1 MTVSSIENLDAAP
14 IATADAADAAPEA
27 VVAASAAPAEASEP
41 TETVAAE
48 AADIVDAADAAEAPA
63 NLFAELGVVAP
74 IVRNL
79 TSLGITAP
87 TPVQRQALPILL
99 GGADLIASAPTGTG
113 KTASFLLPAMT
124 RMQQQPAKARA
135 IGPRLLVLTPT
146 RELAQQVS
154 KAAISF
160 AKGIN
165 RMKTVCI
172 TGGES
177 YFNQNRVLS
186 SPYEI
191 LVATP
196 GRLMDQ
202 MNSGRIDFSRLEML
216 VLDEADRMLDMGFSD
231 DVMAI
236 AEALPTERQTVCF
249 TATLSPNVQALTG
262 QLMKSP
268 QMISVKAEVSR
279 QDAIDQHVV
288 YVDDMGHKRR
298 LLDHWL
304 AKDDTGQAIIF
315 TATKRDAELLAEE
328 LGAAGHSTVALH
340 GDLQQRQ
347 RTRMLNQL
355 RQGAARVLVA
365 TDVAARGIDVPAITH
380 VFNFD
385 LPKFAEDYVHR
396 IGRTGRAGATGM
408 AVSFVGK
415 QDVFTL
421 RRIERFIG
429 NKVKVTEIEGLEAR
443 FKPGQERREGGNNR
457 GGKFGNKGGY
467 GKPGFRKE
475 GGFGGGERKPYGDRG
490 DRQFAD
496 RGDRGDRQFADRGDR
511 PARPYGDRPQ
521 GDRPYGNGGDR
532 PYGKRP
538 QGDRPFGND
547 RPYGERKFG
556 GERQPSNWGNANPYA
571 RPERPRDFDER
582 EIQRREFLAREGK
595 GAQGASDHYTGFT
608 HHGFGDGNRGKGGFN
623 GNDKNR
629 GGGKPGGFGPKQGG
643 FKRPGERAQHHA
655 HDGRG
660 HGGNGGNGGNRA
672 SRFGRDD

>member
-1 MTVSSIENLDAAP
+1 MTVSSSIENFDAAAP
-14 IATADAADAAPEA
+14 ITDTADVA
-27 VVAASAAPAEASEP
+27 V
-41 TETVAAE
+41 ETVA
-48 AADIVDAADAAEAPA
+48 IAAESTAPA
-63 NLFAELGVVAP
+63 AAIESTEPAVAANAAAQDNEAGETTAQAPENAFADLGVAAP
-74 IVRNL
+74 LVRNL
-79 TSLGITAP
+79 TALGITAP

-124 RMQQQPAKARA
+124 LMQQPAKSRA

-236 AEALPTERQTVCF
+236 ADALPKERQTVCF
-249 TATLSPNVQALTG
+249 TATLSPNVQSLTG
-262 QLMKSP
+262 HLMKSP
-268 QMISVKAEVSR
+268 QLISVKAEVSR

-288 YVDDMGHKRR
+288 FVDDMGHKRR

-304 AKDDTGQAIIF
+304 GQEETGQAIIF

-328 LGAAGHSTVALH
+328 LGAAGHATVALH

-408 AVSFVGK
+408 AISFVGK
-415 QDVFTL
+415 QDLFTL

-429 NKVKVTEIEGLEAR
+429 NKVKISEVEGLEAR
-443 FKPGQERREGGNNR
+443 FKPGNERREGGAGPR
-457 GGKFGNKGGY
+457 GGKPYGGKGGY
-467 GKPGFRKE
+467 GGKPGFRKE
-475 GGFGGGERKPYGDRG
+475 GGGYGDRKPYGDRS
-490 DRQFAD
+490 D
-496 RGDRGDRQFADRGDR
+496 RGERSFADRGDR
-511 PARPYGDRPQ
+511 PARPFADRPYGDRPQ
-521 GDRPYGNGGDR
+521 GDRPQGDR

-538 QGDRPFGND
+538 QGDRPFGGD
-547 RPYGERKFG
+547 RPYGERKFNDRG
-556 GERQPSNWGNANPYA
+556 GNSWGNGNSYA
-571 RPERPRDFDER
+571 RTERPRDFDER

-595 GAQGASDHYTGFT
+595 GAQGASEHYTGFT
-608 HHGFGDGNRGKGGFN
+608 HHSFGEGNRGGKPAY
-623 GNDKNR
+623 GNDKPR
-629 GGGKPGGFGPKQGG
+629 SGGKPGGFGPKQGG
-643 FKRPGERAQHHA
+643 FKRPGERAPHHA
-655 HDGRG
+655 HDGR
-660 HGGNGGNGGNRA
+660 GNGGNRA